1 MNQVAL
7 KPQYEATKVDG
18 VVEPYAVVDTK
29 AFNYLKKHSEEEKK
43 KIFFFGYTHK
53 SIQICKALLK
63 EGIEVT
69 IYEIGNESYEAA
81 KSDGFTN
88 VILIDEKNSEAP
100 DINEGIAVCAMND
113 EALNVYYTIT
123 LHANGFM
130 DEIVALSDSKEDN
143 RKLLLA
149 GVSKIFDMYE
159 ESASQFVEMI
169 ENNVRRVEK

>member
-1 MNQVAL
+1 MNQKEL
-7 KPQYEATKVDG
+7 RPQYEAAKVDG
-18 VVEPYAVVDTK
+18 LVEPYDVVDTK
-29 AFNYLKKHSEEEKK
+29 AFSFLKKHSEEEKK
-43 KIFFFGYTHK
+43 NIFFFGYTHK
-53 SIQICKALLK
+53 SIHICKALK
-63 EGIEVT
+63 NEGIEVT
-69 IYEIGNESYEAA
+69 IYEISNESYEAA
-81 KSDGFTN
+81 KNNGFTN

-159 ESASQFVEMI
+159 ESASQF
-169 ENNVRRVEK
+169 